1 MRLLTLQLLLAI
13 AVANARNDPPPS
25 ADRTWSP
32 PNLSNYESKLAGQRF
47 NNAEGTSRVSINPRK
62 IYGLAELIDIT
73 ERNKPE
79 TRVALERA
87 LNLGRRS
94 DIGVSLAF
102 DITGRPAK
110 GAPMLSVINP
120 TALPALRI
128 AGTFF
133 LVINLIG
140 IVYIFRNRHRFFGRD
155 PNVTDDIPAVR
166 KL

>member
-1 MRLLTLQLLLAI
+1 MSMRVITLQLLLAI

-32 PNLSNYESKLAGQRF
+32 PNLPNYESELADYS
-47 NNAEGTSRVSINPRK
+47 SRSGSHVSINIFGEDRL
-62 IYGLAELIDIT
+62 LAFRGHLIGSRIST
-73 ERNKPE
+73 ER
-79 TRVALERA
+79 
-87 LNLGRRS
+87 
-94 DIGVSLAF
+94 SL
-102 DITGRPAK
+102 
-110 GAPMLSVINP
+110 MLSVINP

-155 PNVTDDIPAVR
+155 PNVSDDIPAVR
-166 KL
+166 KLRVEVILIPWLFLTTLLVIVLINLWLQ